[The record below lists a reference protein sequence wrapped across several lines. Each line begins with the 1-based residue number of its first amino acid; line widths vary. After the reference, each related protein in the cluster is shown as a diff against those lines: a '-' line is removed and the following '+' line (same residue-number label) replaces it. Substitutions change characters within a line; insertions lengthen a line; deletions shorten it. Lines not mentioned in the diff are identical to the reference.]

1 MLGSGPLW
9 RSGHLRENIHR
20 TSSGLSPV
28 FASASR
34 SSFLMFCSFVPIV
47 LSYQEGR
54 SQNKRRNSTLWP
66 SSQMNHMGPFIDL
79 HSSWVQSVMTHPG
92 RQGGLGGSERV
103 GVSDPMVLNPANDI
117 ACDGRSCRC
126 PGCRRL
132 LWCEMFSQRSPGGE
146 RLKHTGS

>member
-20 TSSGLSPV
+20 TFSGLSPV
-28 FASASR
+28 FSSASK

-54 SQNKRRNSTLWP
+54 SQNKRGNSFPCP
-66 SSQMNHMGPFIDL
+66 SSQMDLMGPFIDL
-79 HSSWVQSVMTHPG
+79 HSSCVQRVMTHPG
-92 RQGGLGGSERV
+92 GSGGLGGSEGV
-103 GVSDPMVLNPANDI
+103 AVSDPTVLNPANDI
-117 ACDGRSCRC
+117 ACDGGSCRC

-132 LWCEMFSQRSPGGE
+132 LWCEMLSQKRPGGE
-146 RLKHTGS
+146 KLRHTGS